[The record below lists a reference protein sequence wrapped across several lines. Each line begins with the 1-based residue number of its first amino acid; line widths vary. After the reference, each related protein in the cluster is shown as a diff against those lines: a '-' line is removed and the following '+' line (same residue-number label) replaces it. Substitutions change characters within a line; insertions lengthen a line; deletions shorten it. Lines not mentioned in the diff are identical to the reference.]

1 MTESNPD
8 NVYRAALTLARHDY
22 AALKVKQD
30 ALQLEIEAT
39 EKRIG
44 IFRSLIAALAAILG
58 VDDEL
63 PETEAT
69 TRRFRMKRG

>member
-8 NVYRAALTLARHDY
+8 DVYRAALTLARHDY
-22 AALKVKQD
+22 AALKVKHD

-44 IFRSLIAALAAILG
+44 LYRRVISGLAAVLG

-63 PETEAT
+63 PETEASS
-69 TRRFRMKRG
+69 RRFKMKRR